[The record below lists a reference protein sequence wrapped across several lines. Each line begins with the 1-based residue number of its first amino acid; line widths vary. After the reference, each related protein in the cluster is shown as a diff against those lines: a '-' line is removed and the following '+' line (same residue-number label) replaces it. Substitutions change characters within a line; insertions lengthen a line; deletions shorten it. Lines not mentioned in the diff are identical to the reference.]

1 MRNRVHKGAGA
12 SKWFFD
18 CLVNPPG
25 KCCSAQKN
33 VAMHK
38 ICAYI
43 PFLGARGF
51 RARQARAN
59 ERIISMAKMT
69 DKTSETIEFP
79 TFDASKATDQFRAF
93 TEKGVEQSKDAYAKM
108 KTNAEGAQK
117 AIETSFET
125 AKSVGNTMSLK
136 TIAAMRANAEADFAH
151 MEALSGVT
159 SISDFFELQTS
170 YLRKRVEMM
179 VEQTKEMQ
187 SVTAKAAE
195 EVSKPVKDV
204 FEKSFKELKVA

>member
-1 MRNRVHKGAGA
+1 
-12 SKWFFD
+12 
-18 CLVNPPG
+18 
-25 KCCSAQKN
+25 
-33 VAMHK
+33 
-38 ICAYI
+38 
-43 PFLGARGF
+43 
-51 RARQARAN
+51 
-59 ERIISMAKMT
+59 MAKTT

-93 TEKGVEQSKDAYAKM
+93 TEKGVEQSKEAYAKM
-108 KTNAEGAQK
+108 KTSAEGAQK

-125 AKSVGNTMSLK
+125 AKSVGNDLSLK
-136 TIAAMRANAEADFAH
+136 TVAAMRANAEADFSH
-151 MEALSGVT
+151 LEALAGVS

-195 EVSKPVKDV
+195 DVSKPVKDV
-204 FEKSFKELKVA
+204 FEKSFRELKVA